1 MAARN
6 IAEVRAAVTGA
17 GVAGAFASGFV
28 GAYFGQA
35 FGALPKSEIDLLVFR
50 LLIETKVIDAD
61 GPVFAIARALNVTP
75 AKARSLLFQYQL
87 RHIDEAAVDAAVLR
101 SLASARFSVD
111 DRRLS
116 FGIESPLARATVDG
130 RLKAAGI
137 YADISLSGDI
147 LRVPL
152 DQFDL
157 FVTMLI
163 GDEKAKELEKV
174 LRKDGHLKEGS
185 FRAWL
190 KSYGGAAASGA
201 AGAAGKEGFSQIF
214 TGIGQWISGGGVN
227 VLGDIVSGGG
237 QA

>member
-6 IAEVRAAVTGA
+6 ISEVRKAVTAAGAA
-17 GVAGAFASGFV
+17 GVFATGFAE
-28 GAYFGQA
+28 AYFGQA
-35 FGALPKSEIDLLVFR
+35 FGVLPKSEIDLLVFR
-50 LLIETKVIDAD
+50 LLIETKVIDPD
-61 GPVFAIARALNVTP
+61 GSVFAIARALNVTP

-101 SLASARFSVD
+101 SLAAARFSVD

-130 RLKAAGI
+130 RLKAAGV

-152 DQFDL
+152 DQFDV

-163 GDEKAKELEKV
+163 GDERAKELEKA
-174 LRKDGHLKEGS
+174 LRKDDHLKEGS
-185 FRAWL
+185 FRVWL
-190 KSYGGAAASGA
+190 KKYGAAAATGA
-201 AGAAGKEGFSQIF
+201 AGAAGKEGFSQVF
-214 TGIGQWISGGGVN
+214 TGIGHWLSGGGVD
-227 VLGDIVSGGG
+227 VIGDIVSGGG